1 MEWEDGVNRVLN
13 SMNDVEDKWN
23 NIKIRMKV
31 NSYIDSKMFV
41 NLYSEK
47 GRSKIRLD

>member
-1 MEWEDGVNRVLN
+1 LN
-13 SMNDVEDKWN
+13 SQNDIRDEWN
-23 NIKIRMKV
+23 HIKIRMKV
-31 NSYIDSKMFV
+31 NSYVDSKMFV